1 MRPASLSGAAMEA
14 LIENVVIIPPP
25 IEALRG
31 GLAVAEET
39 SLGPEGPSYS
49 DADEK
54 APGNATSAPSR
65 GFSGM
70 NLPIGVAQSDVA
82 QGFSPE
88 DSSESSGSCS
98 GGVASSPPPPGGP
111 PPPPTH
117 PHAA

>member
-1 MRPASLSGAAMEA
+1 MEA
-14 LIENVVIIPPP
+14 LIENVVIIPP

-31 GLAVAEET
+31 GLEAAEET

-70 NLPIGVAQSDVA
+70 NLPIGRSL
-82 QGFSPE
+82 
-88 DSSESSGSCS
+88 
-98 GGVASSPPPPGGP
+98 
-111 PPPPTH
+111 
-117 PHAA
+117 

>member
-1 MRPASLSGAAMEA
+1 MEA
-14 LIENVVIIPPP
+14 IIENVVIIQP

-31 GLAVAEET
+31 GLESAEET

-88 DSSESSGSCS
+88 DSPTIADSSESGSSCS
-98 GGVASSPPPPGGP
+98 GGSAPVPTWSGDPSPKPD
-111 PPPPTH
+111 
-117 PHAA
+117 